1 MTDLEKPTTIEFDP
15 TDHVATVTLNRPERL
30 NSFNRTM
37 ADELSTVWARVRDDE
52 DIRVAVLR
60 ASGDRAFCTGIDVAE
75 GRWWLPQPIFNQE
88 EPFGHQLAWLTR

>member
-1 MTDLEKPTTIEFDP
+1 
-15 TDHVATVTLNRPERL
+15 VTLNRPEKL

-75 GRWWLPQPIFNQE
+75 DAGGSTNRSSIKRNHSVVSSR
-88 EPFGHQLAWLTR
+88 G